1 MPADPDP
8 QRDGHVARPIARH
21 RGGAQS
27 AGLDT
32 VAEEVPVALVFN
44 GISHAVMMATP
55 RDLEQFALGFA
66 LTEGVVRQA
75 ADVYDIEVELGA
87 ASAAVIVTIA
97 QQDFMRL
104 KQHRRTLAGRTGCGV
119 CGIDSLELLDLH
131 PEPMSA
137 SGLPITLAPAL
148 ARASAEL
155 ASHQALM
162 SLTGGVHGAAWCA
175 ADGAIVKLF
184 EDVGRH
190 NAMDKLIGHL
200 ARERIDMRQGFVF
213 MSSRASYELA
223 RKASRMHIPM
233 LATIS
238 APSSL
243 AIDIAQRA
251 GMKLVSFCR
260 KDGFVDYTP
269 ALAFGV

>member
-1 MPADPDP
+1 MSEQS
-8 QRDGHVARPIARH
+8 QRDGHVARPIVRH
-21 RGGAQS
+21 RGAESQ
-27 AGLDT
+27 AGFDS

-66 LTEGVVRQA
+66 LTEGIVARA
-75 ADVYDIEVELGA
+75 ADVHDIEVELGQF
-87 ASAAVIVTIA
+87 SAAVSLTIA
-97 QQDFMRL
+97 QEDFMRL

-119 CGIDSLELLDLH
+119 CGIDSLELLDLY
-131 PEPMSA
+131 PQPMPA
-137 SGLPITLAPAL
+137 STLQIDLESAL
-148 ARASAEL
+148 ARASADL
-155 ASHQALM
+155 KRHQALM
-162 SLTGGVHGAAWCA
+162 TVTGGVHGAAWC
-175 ADGAIVKLF
+175 DGDGNIVELF

-200 ARERIDMRQGFVF
+200 AGQRMDLRAGFVF

-223 RKASRMHIPM
+223 RKASRLHIPM

-260 KDGFVDYTP
+260 QDGFVDYTP
-269 ALAFGV
+269 EILMA